1 MVDLLSSKARS
12 GDLCINLARQLLQR
26 NEWGLAMRA
35 IERGFAKG
43 SLSEPDEAAALL
55 QDICQ
60 RLGIQREALA
70 LTLPTTEQAVTDRA
84 RNDYEQ

>member
-1 MVDLLSSKARS
+1 MVDLLSSKSSS

-35 IERGFAKG
+35 VERGFAKG
-43 SLSEPDEAAALL
+43 RLSEPDEAVALL

-60 RLGIQREALA
+60 RLGIEREALA
-70 LTLPTTEQAVTDRA
+70 LTLPVTERV
-84 RNDYEQ
+84 

>member
-1 MVDLLSSKARS
+1 MVDLLSSKSRS

-43 SLSEPDEAAALL
+43 RLSEPDEAAALL

-60 RLGIQREALA
+60 RLGIHREAPALA
-70 LTLPTTEQAVTDRA
+70 LAVTEQAVTDSA
-84 RNDYEQ
+84 RSDYE

>member
-1 MVDLLSSKARS
+1 MVDLLSSKSRS

-43 SLSEPDEAAALL
+43 RLSEPDEAAALL
-55 QDICQ
+55 HDICQ
-60 RLGIQREALA
+60 RLGIHREAPALA
-70 LTLPTTEQAVTDRA
+70 LPVTEQAVTDSA
-84 RNDYEQ
+84 RSDYE